1 MMIGAVMARDQ
12 VRIDELVAALAMRAF
27 EADRE
32 GGQAMLAHL
41 AEQPNDQAGI
51 DAADSS
57 TPTGTSAT
65 MRRSTAVRRAA
76 GVAPPTRLGQRLGA
90 AERRVPI
97 HRSLNVPSSS

>member
-1 MMIGAVMARDQ
+1 MMVGAVMARDQ

-51 DAADSS
+51 DAA
-57 TPTGTSAT
+57 
-65 MRRSTAVRRAA
+65 R
-76 GVAPPTRLGQRLGA
+76 
-90 AERRVPI
+90 
-97 HRSLNVPSSS
+97 